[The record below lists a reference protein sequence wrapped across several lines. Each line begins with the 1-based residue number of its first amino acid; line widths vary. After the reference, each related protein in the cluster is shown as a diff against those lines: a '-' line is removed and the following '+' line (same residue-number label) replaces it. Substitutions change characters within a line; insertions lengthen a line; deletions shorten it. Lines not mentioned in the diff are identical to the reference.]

1 VSEPTHAPEAAEPAE
16 DLEPHGR
23 PVSKR
28 SDAVRER
35 LDRVLLGLLAALLA
49 LVFAAVVTGIV
60 LKVTNHDPIDA
71 MTKMVDYGTKPDQIA
86 AIINQGTT
94 YYLSA
99 IAVAI
104 GFRMNLFNIGV
115 DGQYQ
120 LAAIVAAAF
129 GGEYLLPNGLHQLA
143 IIVVAMLV
151 GSFWAGIVGVLKV
164 TRGVSEVIS
173 SIMLN
178 FIAGAI
184 IAYLIKPS
192 HLGQL
197 RGENLTTKPIS
208 GSGQIRGLA
217 LIPGAHTKVFGLV
230 FLAVA
235 VGVGFHFLINRTRFG
250 FDLRATGRSASAAQ
264 ASGVNVKR
272 MVVVAMLLS
281 GAVAGLVNMPV
292 LLGDAHNYSLS
303 TPSGIGF
310 TGIGIALLGRNNPIG
325 IVITSLLWA
334 FLDTSSNILQI
345 SNIPISVV
353 AITEGV
359 ILFSAVVAYEL
370 VFRYGTK
377 RQQRRVGRE
386 LGTAAVPAAA
396 TEASA

>member
-1 VSEPTHAPEAAEPAE
+1 M
-16 DLEPHGR
+16 R
-23 PVSKR
+23 
-28 SDAVRER
+28 
-35 LDRVLLGLLAALLA
+35 DRVQTLLLGVVAAIVA
-49 LVFAAVVTGIV
+49 LVVAAVITSLVLLVTHHSPFQT
-60 LKVTNHDPIDA
+60 LKE
-71 MTKMVDYGTKPDQIA
+71 MLDYGTQATQIA
-86 AIINQGTT
+86 ATINAATT

-120 LAAIVAAAF
+120 LAAIMAAAF
-129 GGEYLLPNGLHQLA
+129 GGEFALPNGIHQLA

-151 GSFWAGIVGVLKV
+151 GSFWAGIIGVLKV

-178 FIAGAI
+178 FVATGI
-184 IAYLIKPS
+184 IAFLLAPKRFGV
-192 HLGQL
+192 LNG
-197 RGENLTTKPIS
+197 NDLTTKPID
-208 GSGQIRGLA
+208 GSGQIMGLD
-217 LIPGAHTKVFGLV
+217 LIPGSSVKIYGLV
-230 FLAVA
+230 VLAIVVGIGFQFLVS
-235 VGVGFHFLINRTRFG
+235 RTRFG

-264 ASGVNVKR
+264 ASGVNVKK
-272 MVVVAMLLS
+272 MILVTMLLS

-310 TGIGIALLGRNNPIG
+310 TGIAIALLGRNNPLG
-325 IVITSLLWA
+325 IVFSSLLWA

-345 SNIPISVV
+345 GNVPTSVV

-359 ILFSAVVAYEL
+359 VVLSAVVAYEL
-370 VFRYGTK
+370 VRRFALR
-377 RQQRRVGRE
+377 RQQSRVGSE
-386 LGTAAVPAAA
+386 LAEQPPPTGPGVEVLT
-396 TEASA
+396 

>member
-1 VSEPTHAPEAAEPAE
+1 MRAALP
-16 DLEPHGR
+16 R
-23 PVSKR
+23 R
-28 SDAVRER
+28 DALRELGNR
-35 LDRVLLGLLAALLA
+35 LLLGVVAAVLALAFAALI
-49 LVFAAVVTGIV
+49 TSIV
-60 LKVTNHDPIDA
+60 LELTNHDPVDA
-71 MTKMVDYGTKPDQIA
+71 LTKMVDYGTQSNQLA
-86 AIINQGTT
+86 GIINQATT

-120 LAAIVAAAF
+120 LAALLAAAF
-129 GGEYLLPNGLHQLA
+129 GGEVALPNGLHQIA

-151 GSFWAGIVGVLKV
+151 GSLWAGIAGVLKA

-173 SIMLN
+173 TIMLN

-184 IAYLIKPS
+184 IAYLLTPKR
-192 HLGQL
+192 LGQL
-197 RGENLTTKPIS
+197 SGENLTTKPIN
-208 GSGQIRGLA
+208 GSGQIRGIA

-230 FLAVA
+230 FLAVI
-235 VGVGFHFLINRTRFG
+235 VGVGFQFLITRTRFG

-264 ASGVNVKR
+264 ASGVSVKR
-272 MVVVAMLLS
+272 MVIVAMLLS

-310 TGIGIALLGRNNPIG
+310 TGIAIALLGRNNPLG
-325 IVITSLLWA
+325 IVFASLLWA

-345 SNIPISVV
+345 SNIPTSVV

-359 ILFSAVVAYEL
+359 VVLSAVVTYEL
-370 VFRYGTK
+370 VRRYALK
-377 RQQRRVGRE
+377 LQQRRVGRA
-386 LGTAAVPAAA
+386 LGTAATAAPDADADAPVEGAPA
-396 TEASA
+396 

>member
-1 VSEPTHAPEAAEPAE
+1 MARRGAAAREAA
-16 DLEPHGR
+16 GR
-23 PVSKR
+23 
-28 SDAVRER
+28 
-35 LDRVLLGLLAALLA
+35 LA
-49 LVFAAVVTGIV
+49 LGVLAAVVALAFAGVVTAIV
-60 LKVTNHDPIDA
+60 LQITHHNAADA
-71 MTKMVDYGTKPDQIA
+71 LKKMVDYGTQRDQLA
-86 AIINQGTT
+86 AILNQAST

-120 LAAIVAAAF
+120 LAALLAAAF
-129 GGEYLLPNGLHQLA
+129 GGQFALPNGLHQIA

-151 GSFWAGIVGVLKV
+151 GSIWAGIAGVLKV
-164 TRGVSEVIS
+164 TRGVSEVIAT
-173 SIMLN
+173 IMLN
-178 FIAGAI
+178 FIATGI
-184 IAYLIKPS
+184 IAYLLTPKR
-192 HLGQL
+192 LGQL
-197 RGENLTTKPIS
+197 SGQNITTKPIGS
-208 GSGQIRGLA
+208 SGQVPGVS
-217 LIPGAHTKVFGLV
+217 LIPGAHTKVYGLI

-235 VGVGFHFLINRTRFG
+235 VGVGFQFLVARTRFG

-292 LLGDAHNYSLS
+292 LLGEAHNYSLS

-310 TGIGIALLGRNNPIG
+310 TGIAIALLGRNNPGG
-325 IVITSLLWA
+325 IVFTSLLWA

-345 SNIPISVV
+345 SNIPTAIV
-353 AITEGV
+353 AIMEGIV
-359 ILFSAVVAYEL
+359 VLSAVVAYEL
-370 VFRYGTK
+370 VRRAALR

-386 LGTAAVPAAA
+386 LAADAPVAAEGAPA
-396 TEASA
+396 

>member
-1 VSEPTHAPEAAEPAE
+1 
-16 DLEPHGR
+16 
-23 PVSKR
+23 
-28 SDAVRER
+28 
-35 LDRVLLGLLAALLA
+35 VL
-49 LVFAAVVTGIV
+49 AAVVALAFAGVVTAIV
-60 LKVTNHDPIDA
+60 LQITHHNAADA
-71 MTKMVDYGTKPDQIA
+71 LKKMVDYGTQRDQLA
-86 AIINQGTT
+86 AILNQAST

-120 LAAIVAAAF
+120 LAALLAAAF
-129 GGEYLLPNGLHQLA
+129 GGQFALPNGLHQIA

-151 GSFWAGIVGVLKV
+151 GSIWAGIAGVLKV
-164 TRGVSEVIS
+164 TRGVSEVIAT
-173 SIMLN
+173 IMLN
-178 FIAGAI
+178 FIATGI
-184 IAYLIKPS
+184 IAYLLTPKR
-192 HLGQL
+192 LGQL
-197 RGENLTTKPIS
+197 SGQNITTKPIGS
-208 GSGQIRGLA
+208 SGQVPGVS
-217 LIPGAHTKVFGLV
+217 LIPGAHTKVYGLI

-235 VGVGFHFLINRTRFG
+235 VGVGFQFLVARTRFG

-292 LLGDAHNYSLS
+292 LLGEAHNYSLS

-310 TGIGIALLGRNNPIG
+310 TGIAIALLGRNNPGG
-325 IVITSLLWA
+325 IVFTSLLWA

-345 SNIPISVV
+345 SNIPTAIV
-353 AITEGV
+353 AIMEGIV
-359 ILFSAVVAYEL
+359 VLSAVVAYEL
-370 VFRYGTK
+370 VRRAALR

-386 LGTAAVPAAA
+386 LAADAPVAAEGAPA
-396 TEASA
+396 

>member
-1 VSEPTHAPEAAEPAE
+1 M
-16 DLEPHGR
+16 
-23 PVSKR
+23 K
-28 SDAVRER
+28 ER
-35 LDRVLLGLLAALLA
+35 LNRVGLGVIAALVA
-49 LVFAAVVTGIV
+49 LVFALVVTAVV
-60 LKVTNHDPIDA
+60 LQVTHHSPWSTYRQ
-71 MTKMVDYGTKPDQIA
+71 MYTYGTSATNITVAVNA
-86 AIINQGTT
+86 ATT

-120 LAAIVAAAF
+120 LAALLAAAF
-129 GGEYLLPNGLHQLA
+129 GGAVVLPTGLHQAA
-143 IIVVAMLV
+143 IIIVAMLV
-151 GSFWAGIVGVLKV
+151 GSAWAGLVGLLKV

-178 FIAGAI
+178 FVATAVIAFLLRPHKLA
-184 IAYLIKPS
+184 
-192 HLGQL
+192 HLY
-197 RGENLTTKPIS
+197 GENLTTTPIDH
-208 GSGQIRGLA
+208 SGQVGSFSLF
-217 LIPGAHTKVFGLV
+217 PHSTVKVYGLV

-235 VGVGFHFLINRTRFG
+235 VGVGFQLVVSRTRFG

-292 LLGDAHNYSLS
+292 LLGEAHNYSLN

-310 TGIGIALLGRNNPIG
+310 TGIAIALLGRNNPVG
-325 IVITSLLWA
+325 IAFASLLWG

-345 SNIPISVV
+345 GNVPTSIVS
-353 AITEGV
+353 ITEGV
-359 ILFSAVVAYEL
+359 VVLSAVVAYEM
-370 VFRYGTK
+370 VQRYA
-377 RQQRRVGRE
+377 QRRQLRSVGRE
-386 LGTAAVPAAA
+386 LGTTTDPAGAEVTA
-396 TEASA
+396 